1 MDMKLDGKLAVVTG
15 GGRGIGRA
23 ITIALAKSDADVVVV
38 SRHLATDVVDEVRKM
53 GRKTLAIKADVSKS
67 NEVDQAVEETL
78 KHFGRIDIL
87 VNNAAIIKI
96 GRVLDFKEE
105 DWDAMFDVNTKG
117 VFLFSRAV
125 AKHMIQ
131 QRSGKIIN
139 IASEAGKTGE
149 SLNAPYSASKFAVVG
164 FTQAFALEMAPHN
177 INVNAVCPTYCKTEM
192 LDWAAKE
199 IGKLESRSPDEI
211 KAQWASEIAFGRLAT
226 PEDIAK
232 VVLFLA
238 SDDSAFISGQAIN
251 VTGGGAKKYC
261 VGG

>member
-1 MDMKLDGKLAVVTG
+1 MKLGGKVAIVTG
-15 GGRGIGRA
+15 GRRGTGRA
-23 ITIALAKSDADVVVV
+23 VALALAEAGADVAIVDLC
-38 SRHLATDVVDEVRKM
+38 SPTDVANEIRITGQDA
-53 GRKTLAIKADVSKS
+53 LAIEADVSKS
-67 NEVDQAVEETL
+67 KDVDRAVEEIL
-78 KHFGRIDIL
+78 KRFRKIDIL
-87 VNNAAIIKI
+87 VNNAALLKI
-96 GRVLDFKEE
+96 APVLDCREE
-105 DWDAMFDVNTKG
+105 DWDAMFNVNVKG

-125 AKHMIQ
+125 AKHMIS

-149 SLNAPYSASKFAVVG
+149 SLAAAYSASKFAVVG
-164 FTQAFALEMAPHN
+164 FTQAFGLEMAPYK
-177 INVNAVCPTYCKTEM
+177 INVNAVCPTYVKTDM
-192 LDWAAKE
+192 LDYAAQE

-211 KAQWASEIAFGRLAT
+211 KAQWASDIAFGRLAT

-251 VTGGGAKKYC
+251 VTGGGARKYC

>member
-1 MDMKLDGKLAVVTG
+1 VCSSDLAIVDLRPPTEVANEIRTTG
-15 GGRGIGRA
+15 RD
-23 ITIALAKSDADVVVV
+23 ALA
-38 SRHLATDVVDEVRKM
+38 
-53 GRKTLAIKADVSKS
+53 IQADVSNS
-67 NEVDQAVEETL
+67 RDVDRAVQETL
-78 KHFGRIDIL
+78 KHFRKIDIL
-87 VNNAAIIKI
+87 VNDAALLKI
-96 GRVLDFKEE
+96 APVLECKEE
-105 DWDAMFDVNTKG
+105 DWDAMFNVNAKG

-125 AKHMIQ
+125 ARHMVS

-149 SLNAPYSASKFAVVG
+149 SLAAAYSASKFAVVG
-164 FTQAFALEMAPHN
+164 FTQAFALEMAPYK
-177 INVNAVCPTYCKTEM
+177 INVNAVCPTYVKTDM
-192 LDWAAKE
+192 LDYAAQE
-199 IGKLESRSPDEI
+199 IGRLESRSPDEI
-211 KAQWASEIAFGRLAT
+211 KAQWASDIAFGRLAM